1 MLASGHLLYAGLLP
15 QTSGPVS
22 KSYRRCFSGV
32 SCTRSNGFQSPCKG
46 RPSTEERGEPSRP
59 TCMVLRYSSPGLQEA
74 PRSHEQGEACPEWPP
89 CPCPALL
96 CPLPGSVSHRS
107 VNPGP
112 VSLCLLLFL
121 FVLHLQSSLALLFGS
136 PTELRSLV
144 RGCAGDLQAD
154 ISEPA
159 GFWHRVRRCQA
170 GDSKL
175 QDYTKMVNG
184 PWTETCE
191 KSLGGSSTHGIRNTK
206 SCPAH
211 GQSHVTVNS

>member
-1 MLASGHLLYAGLLP
+1 MIRETFGTTCLPLGTCCMQAFCLRPQVLCPSPTVDVSLECPVPEAMVSSHPAKAGP
-15 QTSGPVS
+15 AQKREG
-22 KSYRRCFSGV
+22 
-32 SCTRSNGFQSPCKG
+32 SP
-46 RPSTEERGEPSRP
+46 PSRP

-112 VSLCLLLFL
+112 VSLCLLFLL

-175 QDYTKMVNG
+175 QDYIKMVDG
-184 PWTETCE
+184 P
-191 KSLGGSSTHGIRNTK
+191 
-206 SCPAH
+206 
-211 GQSHVTVNS
+211 